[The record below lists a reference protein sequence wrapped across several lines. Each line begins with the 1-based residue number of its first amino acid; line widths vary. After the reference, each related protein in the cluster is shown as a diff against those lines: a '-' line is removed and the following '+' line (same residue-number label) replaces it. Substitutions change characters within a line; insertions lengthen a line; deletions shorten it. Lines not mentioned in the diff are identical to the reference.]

1 MDIRNFFFKNRSFT
15 PIPIAVS
22 IIYFA
27 QPDNQN
33 ILLGFA
39 VLLAGELIRM
49 WSVSYAGGETR
60 TTSVGAPSLCTAG
73 PYGFVRNPIYV
84 GNMLMYL
91 GIVIV
96 AGSPNLMLM
105 ALATMSFFIIQY
117 SLIISLEEEKL
128 DELFGP
134 DYTTYKSN
142 VRAIIPRLTRW
153 KTDDDRKPLPLFKL
167 IKTEKRTLQNVTFIL
182 TLIVVRINYLY

>member
-134 DYTTYKSN
+134 DYTTYKNN
-142 VRAIIPRLTRW
+142 VRAIVPRFRRW
-153 KTDDDRKPLPLFKL
+153 KTDDDRKPLPLLKL

>member
-15 PIPIAVS
+15 PMPVALS

-27 QPDNQN
+27 QPDNPN
-33 ILLGFA
+33 VLIGLA
-39 VLLAGELIRM
+39 VLLLGEATRM

-60 TTSVGAPSLCTAG
+60 TTKVGAPSLCTAG

-96 AGSPNLMLM
+96 AGSPNLALM
-105 ALATMSFFIIQY
+105 CITTMTFFIIQY

-128 DELFGP
+128 SELFGEE
-134 DYTTYKSN
+134 YSIYKNN
-142 VRAIIPRLTRW
+142 VRSIIPRLSRW
-153 KTDDDRKPLPLFKL
+153 KTDDDRTPLSFGKL
-167 IKTEKRTLQNVTFIL
+167 IKTEKRTLQNVVFIL
-182 TLIVVRINYLY
+182 SLIIIRINYLY

>member
-1 MDIRNFFFKNRSFT
+1 MDIRNFFFANRSFT
-15 PIPIAVS
+15 PIPIALS

-27 QPDNQN
+27 QPENQN
-33 ILLGFA
+33 ILLGFM
-39 VLLAGELIRM
+39 VLLVGELIRM

-60 TTSVGAPSLCTAG
+60 TNSVGAPSLCTAG
-73 PYGFVRNPIYV
+73 PYGYVRNPIYV

-91 GIVIV
+91 GIVII

-105 ALATMSFFIIQY
+105 VLATMSFFIIQY

-134 DYTTYKSN
+134 EYVAYKNN
-142 VRAIIPRLTRW
+142 VRAILPRFTRW
-153 KTDDDRKPLPLFKL
+153 KTDDDRRPLSIMKL
-167 IKTEKRTLQNVTFIL
+167 VKTEKRTLQNVAFIL
-182 TLIVVRINYLY
+182 TLIVIRINYL

>member
-1 MDIRNFFFKNRSFT
+1 MDIRNFFFANRSFT
-15 PIPIAVS
+15 PIPIALS

-27 QPDNQN
+27 QPENQN
-33 ILLGFA
+33 ILLGFM
-39 VLLAGELIRM
+39 VLLVGELIRM

-60 TTSVGAPSLCTAG
+60 TTNVGAPSLCTAG
-73 PYGFVRNPIYV
+73 PYGYVRNPIYV

-91 GIVIV
+91 GIVII

-105 ALATMSFFIIQY
+105 VLATMSFFIIQY

-134 DYTTYKSN
+134 EYVAYKNN
-142 VRAIIPRLTRW
+142 VRAILPRFTRW
-153 KTDDDRKPLPLFKL
+153 KTDDDRRPLSIMKL
-167 IKTEKRTLQNVTFIL
+167 VKTEKRTLQNVAFIL
-182 TLIVVRINYLY
+182 TLIVIRINYL

>member
-15 PIPIAVS
+15 PIPVALS

-27 QPDNQN
+27 QPDNHYVLFGAATL
-33 ILLGFA
+33 LLGE
-39 VLLAGELIRM
+39 GIRM

-60 TTSVGAPSLCTAG
+60 TTNVGAPSLCTAG

-91 GIVIV
+91 GIVII
-96 AGSPNLMLM
+96 AGSPNLTLM
-105 ALATMSFFIIQY
+105 IITTMTFFLIQY

-128 DELFGP
+128 LELFGE
-134 DYTTYKSN
+134 DYNIYRKN
-142 VRAIIPRLTRW
+142 VRSIIPRIYRW
-153 KTDDDRKPLPLFKL
+153 KTNDNRSPLPIIKL
-167 IKTEKRTLQNVTFIL
+167 IKTEKRTLQNVMFIL
-182 TLIVVRINYLY
+182 TLIIIRINYL

>member
-142 VRAIIPRLTRW
+142 VRAIIPRFTRW

>member
-15 PIPIAVS
+15 PIPIAIS

-27 QPDNQN
+27 QPENHN
-33 ILLGFA
+33 ILLGF
-39 VLLAGELIRM
+39 VILLAGELIRM

-73 PYGFVRNPIYV
+73 PYGYVRNPIYV

-91 GIVIV
+91 GIVII

-105 ALATMSFFIIQY
+105 ALTTMSFFIIQY

-134 DYTTYKSN
+134 DYATYKTN
-142 VRAIIPRLTRW
+142 VRAIIPRFTRW
-153 KTDDDRKPLPLFKL
+153 KTNDSRTPLPFFKL
-167 IKTEKRTLQNVTFIL
+167 IKTEKRTLQNVAFIL
-182 TLIVVRINYLY
+182 TLIVLRITYLY

>member
-1 MDIRNFFFKNRSFT
+1 MDIRNFFFANRSFT
-15 PIPIAVS
+15 PIPIALS

-27 QPDNQN
+27 QPENQN
-33 ILLGFA
+33 IVLGFM
-39 VLLAGELIRM
+39 VLLVGELIRM

-73 PYGFVRNPIYV
+73 PYGYVRNPIYV

-91 GIVIV
+91 GIVII

-105 ALATMSFFIIQY
+105 VLATMSFFIIQY

-134 DYTTYKSN
+134 DYVTYKSN
-142 VRAIIPRLTRW
+142 VRAIIPRFTRW
-153 KTDDDRKPLPLFKL
+153 KTDDDRRPLSIIKL
-167 IKTEKRTLQNVTFIL
+167 VKTEKRTLQNVAFIL
-182 TLIVVRINYLY
+182 TLIVIRINYL

>member
-1 MDIRNFFFKNRSFT
+1 MDIRNFFFANRSFT
-15 PIPIAVS
+15 PIPIALS

-27 QPDNQN
+27 QPENQN
-33 ILLGFA
+33 ILLGFM
-39 VLLAGELIRM
+39 VLLVGELIRM

-73 PYGFVRNPIYV
+73 PYGYVRNPIYV

-91 GIVIV
+91 GIVII

-105 ALATMSFFIIQY
+105 VLATMSFFIIQY

-134 DYTTYKSN
+134 EYVAYKNN
-142 VRAIIPRLTRW
+142 VRAILPRFTRW
-153 KTDDDRKPLPLFKL
+153 KTDDDRRPLSIMKL
-167 IKTEKRTLQNVTFIL
+167 VKTEKRTLQNVAFIL
-182 TLIVVRINYLY
+182 TLIVIRINYL

>member
-1 MDIRNFFFKNRSFT
+1 MDIRNFFFANRSFT
-15 PIPIAVS
+15 PIPIALS

-27 QPDNQN
+27 QPENQN
-33 ILLGFA
+33 IVLGFM
-39 VLLAGELIRM
+39 VLLVGELIRM

-73 PYGFVRNPIYV
+73 PYGYVRNPIYV

-91 GIVIV
+91 GIVII

-105 ALATMSFFIIQY
+105 VLATMSFFIIQY

-134 DYTTYKSN
+134 EYVAYKNN
-142 VRAIIPRLTRW
+142 VRAILPRFTRW
-153 KTDDDRKPLPLFKL
+153 KTDDDRRPLSIMKL
-167 IKTEKRTLQNVTFIL
+167 VKTEKRTLQNVAFIL
-182 TLIVVRINYLY
+182 TLIVIRINYL

>member
-15 PIPIAVS
+15 PIPVALS

-27 QPDNQN
+27 QSDNN
-33 ILLGFA
+33 YILFGAITLLLGE
-39 VLLAGELIRM
+39 GIRM

-60 TTSVGAPSLCTAG
+60 TTKVGAPSLCTAG

-91 GIVIV
+91 GIVII
-96 AGSPNLMLM
+96 AGSPNPTLMIIT
-105 ALATMSFFIIQY
+105 TMTFFLIQY

-128 DELFGP
+128 SELFGEE
-134 DYTTYKSN
+134 YNVYRKN
-142 VRAIIPRLTRW
+142 VRSIIPRIYRW
-153 KTDDDRKPLPLFKL
+153 KTNDNRRPLPFIKL
-167 IKTEKRTLQNVTFIL
+167 IKTEKRTLQNVIFIL
-182 TLIVVRINYLY
+182 TLIIIRINYL

>member
-1 MDIRNFFFKNRSFT
+1 MDIRNFFFANRSFT
-15 PIPIAVS
+15 PIPIALS

-27 QPDNQN
+27 QPENQN
-33 ILLGFA
+33 ILLGFM
-39 VLLAGELIRM
+39 VLLVGELIRM

-73 PYGFVRNPIYV
+73 PYGYVRNPIYV

-105 ALATMSFFIIQY
+105 VLATMSFFIIQY

-134 DYTTYKSN
+134 EYVAYKSN
-142 VRAIIPRLTRW
+142 VRAILPRFTRW
-153 KTDDDRKPLPLFKL
+153 KTDDDRRPLSIMKL
-167 IKTEKRTLQNVTFIL
+167 VKTEKRTLQNVAFIL
-182 TLIVVRINYLY
+182 TLIVIRINYL

>member
-15 PIPIAVS
+15 PIPVALS

-27 QPDNQN
+27 QSDNN
-33 ILLGFA
+33 YILFGAITLLLGE
-39 VLLAGELIRM
+39 GIRM

-60 TTSVGAPSLCTAG
+60 TTKVGAPSLCTAG

-91 GIVIV
+91 GIVII
-96 AGSPNLMLM
+96 AGSPNPTLMIIT
-105 ALATMSFFIIQY
+105 TMTFFLIQY

-128 DELFGP
+128 SELFAEE
-134 DYTTYKSN
+134 YNIYRKN
-142 VRAIIPRLTRW
+142 VRSIIPRIYRW
-153 KTDDDRKPLPLFKL
+153 KTNDNRSPLPIIKL
-167 IKTEKRTLQNVTFIL
+167 IKTEKRTLQNVMFIL
-182 TLIVVRINYLY
+182 TLIIIRINYL

>member
-15 PIPIAVS
+15 PIPVALS

-27 QPDNQN
+27 QPYNQY
-33 ILLGFA
+33 ILFGAITLLLGE
-39 VLLAGELIRM
+39 GIRM

-60 TTSVGAPSLCTAG
+60 TTNVGAPSLCTAG

-91 GIVIV
+91 GIVII
-96 AGSPNLMLM
+96 AGSPNLALM
-105 ALATMSFFIIQY
+105 IITTMTFFLIQY

-128 DELFGP
+128 LELFGEE
-134 DYTTYKSN
+134 YNVYRKN
-142 VRAIIPRLTRW
+142 VRSIIPRIYRW
-153 KTDDDRKPLPLFKL
+153 KTNDNRSPLPIIKL
-167 IKTEKRTLQNVTFIL
+167 IKTEKRTLQNVMFIL
-182 TLIVVRINYLY
+182 TLIIIRINYL

>member
-1 MDIRNFFFKNRSFT
+1 MDIRNFFFANRSFT
-15 PIPIAVS
+15 PIPIALS

-27 QPDNQN
+27 QPENQN
-33 ILLGFA
+33 ILLGFM
-39 VLLAGELIRM
+39 VLLVGELIRM

-73 PYGFVRNPIYV
+73 PYGYVRNPIYV

-91 GIVIV
+91 GIVII

-105 ALATMSFFIIQY
+105 VLATMSFFIIQY

-134 DYTTYKSN
+134 EYVAYKSN
-142 VRAIIPRLTRW
+142 VRAILPRFTRW
-153 KTDDDRKPLPLFKL
+153 KTDDDRRPLSIMKL
-167 IKTEKRTLQNVTFIL
+167 VKTEKRTLQNVAFIL
-182 TLIVVRINYLY
+182 TLIVIRINYL

>member
-1 MDIRNFFFKNRSFT
+1 MDIRNFFFANRSFT
-15 PIPIAVS
+15 PIPIALS

-27 QPDNQN
+27 QPENQN
-33 ILLGFA
+33 IVLGFM
-39 VLLAGELIRM
+39 VLLVGELIRM

-73 PYGFVRNPIYV
+73 PYGYVRNPIYV

-91 GIVIV
+91 GIVII

-105 ALATMSFFIIQY
+105 VLATMSFFIIQY

-134 DYTTYKSN
+134 EYVTYKSN
-142 VRAIIPRLTRW
+142 VRAILPRFTRW
-153 KTDDDRKPLPLFKL
+153 KTDDDRRPLSIMKL
-167 IKTEKRTLQNVTFIL
+167 VKTEKRTLQNVAFIL
-182 TLIVVRINYLY
+182 TLIVIRINYL

>member
-1 MDIRNFFFKNRSFT
+1 MDIRNFFFANRSFT
-15 PIPIAVS
+15 PIPIALS

-27 QPDNQN
+27 QAENQN
-33 ILLGFA
+33 IVLGFM
-39 VLLAGELIRM
+39 VLLVGELIRM

-73 PYGFVRNPIYV
+73 PYGYVRNPIYV

-91 GIVIV
+91 GIVII

-105 ALATMSFFIIQY
+105 VLSTMSFFIIQY

-134 DYTTYKSN
+134 EYVTYKSN
-142 VRAIIPRLTRW
+142 VRAILPRFTRW
-153 KTDDDRKPLPLFKL
+153 KTDDDRRPLSTMKL
-167 IKTEKRTLQNVTFIL
+167 VKTEKRTLQNVAFIL
-182 TLIVVRINYLY
+182 TLIVIRINYL

>member
-1 MDIRNFFFKNRSFT
+1 MDIRNFFFKNRSYT

-39 VLLAGELIRM
+39 VLLVGELIRM

-60 TTSVGAPSLCTAG
+60 TTRVGAPSLCTAG
-73 PYGFVRNPIYV
+73 PYGHVRNPIYV

-91 GIVIV
+91 GIVII
-96 AGSPNLMLM
+96 AGSPNLTLM
-105 ALATMSFFIIQY
+105 ALTTMTFFIIQY

-128 DELFGP
+128 DELFGSE
-134 DYTTYKSN
+134 YANYRKN
-142 VRAIIPRLTRW
+142 VRSILPRFTRW
-153 KTDDDRKPLPLFKL
+153 KTDDDRTPLPLSKL
-167 IKTEKRTLQNVTFIL
+167 FKTEKRTLQNVAFIL
-182 TLIVVRINYLY
+182 TLIVIRINYL

>member
-15 PIPIAVS
+15 PIPVALS

-27 QPDNQN
+27 QSDNN
-33 ILLGFA
+33 YILFGA
-39 VLLAGELIRM
+39 ITLLVGEAIRM

-60 TTSVGAPSLCTAG
+60 TTKVGAPSLCTAG

-91 GIVIV
+91 GIVII
-96 AGSPNLMLM
+96 AGSPNPTLMIIT
-105 ALATMSFFIIQY
+105 TMTFFLIQY

-128 DELFGP
+128 SELFGEE
-134 DYTTYKSN
+134 YNVYRKN
-142 VRAIIPRLTRW
+142 VRSIIPRIYRW
-153 KTDDDRKPLPLFKL
+153 KTNDNRSPLSFMKL
-167 IKTEKRTLQNVTFIL
+167 IKTEKRTLQNVMFIL
-182 TLIVVRINYLY
+182 TLIIIRINYL

>member
-128 DELFGP
+128 DELFGS
-134 DYTTYKSN
+134 DYKTYKNN
-142 VRAIIPRLTRW
+142 VRAIVPRFTSW
-153 KTDDDRKPLPLFKL
+153 KTDDDRKPLPLLKL

-182 TLIVVRINYLY
+182 TLIVIRINYLY

>member
-1 MDIRNFFFKNRSFT
+1 MDIRNFFFANRSFT
-15 PIPIAVS
+15 PIPIALS

-27 QPDNQN
+27 QPENQN
-33 ILLGFA
+33 IVLGFM
-39 VLLAGELIRM
+39 VLLVGELIRM

-60 TTSVGAPSLCTAG
+60 TTRVGAPSLCTAG
-73 PYGFVRNPIYV
+73 PYGYVRNPIYV

-91 GIVIV
+91 GIVII

-105 ALATMSFFIIQY
+105 VLATMSFFIIQY

-134 DYTTYKSN
+134 EYVAYKNN
-142 VRAIIPRLTRW
+142 VRAILPRFTRW
-153 KTDDDRKPLPLFKL
+153 KTDDDRRPLSIMKL
-167 IKTEKRTLQNVTFIL
+167 VKTEKRTLQNVAFIL
-182 TLIVVRINYLY
+182 TLIVIRINYL

>member
-15 PIPIAVS
+15 PIPVALS

-27 QPDNQN
+27 QSDNN
-33 ILLGFA
+33 YILFGAITLLLGE
-39 VLLAGELIRM
+39 GIRM

-60 TTSVGAPSLCTAG
+60 TTKVGAPSLCTAG

-91 GIVIV
+91 GIVII
-96 AGSPNLMLM
+96 AGSPNPTLMIIT
-105 ALATMSFFIIQY
+105 TMTFFLIQY

-128 DELFGP
+128 LELFGEE
-134 DYTTYKSN
+134 YNVYRKN
-142 VRAIIPRLTRW
+142 VRSIIPRIYQW
-153 KTDDDRKPLPLFKL
+153 KTNDNRSPLPLMKL
-167 IKTEKRTLQNVTFIL
+167 IKTEKRTLQNVMFIL
-182 TLIVVRINYLY
+182 TLIIIRINYL

>member
-15 PIPIAVS
+15 PIPVALS

-27 QPDNQN
+27 QSDNN
-33 ILLGFA
+33 YILFGAITLLLGE
-39 VLLAGELIRM
+39 GIRM

-60 TTSVGAPSLCTAG
+60 TTNVGAPSLCTAG

-91 GIVIV
+91 GIVII
-96 AGSPNLMLM
+96 AGSPNLALM
-105 ALATMSFFIIQY
+105 IITTMTFFLIQY

-128 DELFGP
+128 SELFGEE
-134 DYTTYKSN
+134 YNVYQKN
-142 VRAIIPRLTRW
+142 VRSIIPRIYRW
-153 KTDDDRKPLPLFKL
+153 KTNDNRSPLPIIKL
-167 IKTEKRTLQNVTFIL
+167 IKTEKRTLQNVMFIL
-182 TLIVVRINYLY
+182 TLIIIRINYL

>member
-142 VRAIIPRLTRW
+142 VRAIVPRLRRW
-153 KTDDDRKPLPLFKL
+153 KTDDDRKPLSLLKL

>member
-15 PIPIAVS
+15 PIPVALS

-27 QPDNQN
+27 QPDNHYVLFGAATL
-33 ILLGFA
+33 LLGE
-39 VLLAGELIRM
+39 GIRM

-60 TTSVGAPSLCTAG
+60 TTNVGAPSLCTAG

-91 GIVIV
+91 GIVII
-96 AGSPNLMLM
+96 AGSPNLALM
-105 ALATMSFFIIQY
+105 IITTMTFFLIQY

-128 DELFGP
+128 LELFGEE
-134 DYTTYKSN
+134 YNIYRKN
-142 VRAIIPRLTRW
+142 VRSIIPRIYRW
-153 KTDDDRKPLPLFKL
+153 KTNDNRSPLPIIKL
-167 IKTEKRTLQNVTFIL
+167 IKTEKRTLQNVMFIL
-182 TLIVVRINYLY
+182 TLIIIRINYL